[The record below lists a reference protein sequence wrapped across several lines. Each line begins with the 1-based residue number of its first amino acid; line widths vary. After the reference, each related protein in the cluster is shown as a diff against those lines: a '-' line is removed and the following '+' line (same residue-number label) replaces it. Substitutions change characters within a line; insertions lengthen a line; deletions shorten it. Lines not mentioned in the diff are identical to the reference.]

1 VFGKI
6 KSQTGEM
13 PSSEMR
19 QMCSASFDPDSLGSN
34 SVDSNSSRGS
44 SEEKQLS
51 FDNDVEE
58 VRRRKQIDNDVRRR
72 KQIDNDVEEVRRRK
86 QIDNDVEEV
95 RRRKQMDNDVRRR
108 KQVNDDN
115 DVRRRKQLNDDKSVT
130 SAQMSAWNKSKKIED
145 ELSQLWDTGQVGCQF
160 RWKLFSFTQS

>member
-1 VFGKI
+1 
-6 KSQTGEM
+6 
-13 PSSEMR
+13 
-19 QMCSASFDPDSLGSN
+19 LGSN

-58 VRRRKQIDNDVRRR
+58 VRRRKQIDNDV
-72 KQIDNDVEEVRRRK
+72 EEVRRRK
-86 QIDNDVEEV
+86 QIDNDI
-95 RRRKQMDNDVRRR
+95 RRR

-115 DVRRRKQLNDDKSVT
+115 DVRRRKELNDDKSVT

-160 RWKLFSFTQS
+160 RWKLFSFMQSLTTIYLKR

>member
-1 VFGKI
+1 
-6 KSQTGEM
+6 M

-58 VRRRKQIDNDVRRR
+58 VRRRKQIDNDV
-72 KQIDNDVEEVRRRK
+72 EEVRRRE
-86 QIDNDVEEV
+86 QIDNDI
-95 RRRKQMDNDVRRR
+95 RRR